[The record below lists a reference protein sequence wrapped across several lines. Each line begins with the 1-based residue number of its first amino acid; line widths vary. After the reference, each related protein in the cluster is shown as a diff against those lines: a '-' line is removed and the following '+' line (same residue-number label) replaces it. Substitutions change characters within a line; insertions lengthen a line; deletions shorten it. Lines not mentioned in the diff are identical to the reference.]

1 MSAREAREATK
12 VAEVIAIVAG
22 AEDAL
27 ANGDVT
33 AAHLAALAPI
43 ANTSDAADLL
53 ALAAGQSPEDSP
65 KPCNASASRATA
77 RPGQKSN
84 KPRGP
89 SSSSTTNTAVSVCA
103 RYFHRWPVPSSNINS
118 NRSPTT
124 RGAPLIPN
132 ERRRW
137 AGTMQSPT
145 IDDSPTHSSVW
156 RTAPVRSP
164 IDEPPTPSP
173 AEQTGLPSSLLS
185 TPTLE
190 AEIVGH
196 GPIPFPEAADLAARA
211 DLFAAIRTTNGAIL
225 KFGRNRRLA
234 SPLQRLALIVRD
246 GGCSWTGCTV
256 DYTRC
261 DADHDPPWEQG
272 GTTDLEYLR
281 LMCRCGHHSHLHETG
296 QNIRRRV
303 DGTTEIIAANGSPA
317 DAPARPAFI
326 RDHNDH
332 DDSHDDHDNHDDHV
346 DHDDSHDDHGES
358 IIWCADP
365 PSWNN
370 NDDGTDELPRLEDWA
385 NWERSFGMHETYSR
399 SV

>member
-1 MSAREAREATK
+1 
-12 VAEVIAIVAG
+12 
-22 AEDAL
+22 
-27 ANGDVT
+27 
-33 AAHLAALAPI
+33 
-43 ANTSDAADLL
+43 
-53 ALAAGQSPEDSP
+53 
-65 KPCNASASRATA
+65 
-77 RPGQKSN
+77 
-84 KPRGP
+84 
-89 SSSSTTNTAVSVCA
+89 
-103 RYFHRWPVPSSNINS
+103 
-118 NRSPTT
+118 
-124 RGAPLIPN
+124 
-132 ERRRW
+132 
-137 AGTMQSPT
+137 MQSPT

-196 GPIPFPEAADLAARA
+196 GPIPFTEAAGLAARA